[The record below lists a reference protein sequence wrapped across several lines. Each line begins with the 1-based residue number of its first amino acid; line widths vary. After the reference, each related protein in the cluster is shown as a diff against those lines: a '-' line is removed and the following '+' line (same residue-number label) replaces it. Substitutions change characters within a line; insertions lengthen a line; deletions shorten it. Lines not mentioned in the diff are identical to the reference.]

1 MPVTQKFAVIGLGR
15 FGRQLATTLAG
26 NGAEVIA
33 MDRNPDLVEELRDD
47 VTLAVRLD
55 STSEDAL
62 KAQGVGDVDVAI
74 VGIGE
79 DFESAALTVATLKS
93 LGVPKIF
100 ARAETDVQAKILAR
114 IGADAIINPE
124 RESASRWAHR
134 LMLPNLRQY
143 VELGEEHSMIYM
155 VAPRMFHGK
164 TLREVHLRANYG
176 VNLVAI
182 QRTVLDRS
190 QDPGA
195 PGTLQ
200 VIAVPTAET
209 TILPDD
215 VLVLVGSNEALGN
228 LPGG

>member
-1 MPVTQKFAVIGLGR
+1 
-15 FGRQLATTLAG
+15 LATTLAG

-134 LMLPNLRQY
+134 LTLPNLRQY
-143 VELGEEHSMIYM
+143 VELGEGHSMIYM
-155 VAPRMFHGK
+155 VAPRTFHGK
-164 TLREVHLRANYG
+164 TLREVHLRAKYG

-182 QRTVLDRS
+182 QRTILDRS
-190 QDPGA
+190 KDPSSPA
-195 PGTLQ
+195 ALE
-200 VIAVPTAET
+200 VVAVPTAET

-215 VLVLVGSNEALGN
+215 VLVLVGSNEALAA